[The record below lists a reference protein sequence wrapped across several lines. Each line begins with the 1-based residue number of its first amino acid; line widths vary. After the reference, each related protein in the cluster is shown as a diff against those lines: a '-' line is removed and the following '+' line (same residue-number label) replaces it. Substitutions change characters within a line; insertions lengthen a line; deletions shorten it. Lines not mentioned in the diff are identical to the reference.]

1 MILVRTDASTAL
13 GTGHA
18 MRCLAL
24 AQALRD
30 RGSDVTLAAAAVPE
44 AIADRYRAEGAHV
57 ARFDAE
63 TASQADVAATLR
75 LAERLR
81 PDWLVVDG
89 YTFDDGYVDAVAT
102 RVPLLLIDDRPRDVA
117 TPALL
122 LNQNGYAT
130 RGDYPGLGPAQLLL
144 GPSHA
149 LLRREYAT
157 PPPARRVP
165 SRGDRILVT
174 LGGADPDNVTA
185 RVLAVLAD
193 RATRHAAKGTGV
205 TEAGEVRVV
214 IGAAHP
220 AADAV
225 EDAAATAGFT
235 ALRDIRDMRAEA
247 DRAHLAIGAAGTTSL
262 ELASRGLPAIHAVL
276 MDNQVRVAAEM
287 ERRGVSISAGAPDAG
302 FEARLDHAIEALR
315 EPSRRAAMSAAGRAL
330 VDGHGARRVAARLL
344 GEARGTP
351 R

>member
-24 AQALRD
+24 TQALRD
-30 RGSDVTLAAAAVPE
+30 RGSDVTLAAAALPE
-44 AIADRYRAEGAHV
+44 AIADRYRAEGADV
-57 ARFDAE
+57 ARLDAE
-63 TASQADVAATLR
+63 TASEADVAATLR

-89 YTFDDGYVDAVAT
+89 YSFGDGYVDAVAT
-102 RVPLLLIDDRPRDVA
+102 RVPLLLIDDWPRDVT

-130 RGDYPGLGPAQLLL
+130 RGDYPGLELAQLLL

-149 LLRREYAT
+149 LLRREYAS
-157 PPPARRVP
+157 PPPARREP
-165 SRGDRILVT
+165 SRVDRILVT

-185 RVLAVLAD
+185 RVVAVLAD
-193 RATRHAAKGTGV
+193 RARREPA
-205 TEAGEVRVV
+205 EVRVV

-220 AADAV
+220 AADALEHAV
-225 EDAAATAGFT
+225 TTAGFT
-235 ALRDIRDMRAEA
+235 ALRDIRDMRAEQ
-247 DRAHLAIGAAGTTSL
+247 DRADLAIGAAGTTSL

-276 MDNQVRVAAEM
+276 IDNQVRVAAEM
-287 ERRGVSISAGAPDAG
+287 ERSGVSISVGAPDAG
-302 FEARLDHAIEALR
+302 FEARLDAAIEALR
-315 EPSRRAAMSAAGRAL
+315 DEGRRAAMSAAGRAL
-330 VDGHGARRVAARLL
+330 VDGQGARRVAARLL
-344 GEARGTP
+344 GASRGRP